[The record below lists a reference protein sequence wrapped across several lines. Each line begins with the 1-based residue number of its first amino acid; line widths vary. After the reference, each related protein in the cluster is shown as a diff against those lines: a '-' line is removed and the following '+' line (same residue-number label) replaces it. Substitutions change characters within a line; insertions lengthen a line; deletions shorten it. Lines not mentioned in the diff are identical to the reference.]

1 MSNLITFIYYCNK
14 LQEYSKI
21 EMKRNSKNKT
31 VLLSLGLF
39 CFLLTGNSQKP
50 GQDSED
56 IWKKPVITA
65 NIKALITK
73 TLEQPYESL
82 NTDWF
87 GTIQAEAILR
97 WAKKGYPEG
106 THYVENWLKYHI
118 EHDNK
123 LTDEEYLKTYHG
135 NKARIIRDGVLP
147 FSLYAGTIGVSFPCF
162 VLYQQTK
169 NEDAKNVCLTVAD
182 AILHYTAR
190 DRFGYMA
197 HDDFNY
203 YKWCIPDG
211 GYFSVRGMADA
222 SALVDKQTSELFLK
236 NAVYQAK
243 TSISLFYDPAKKLTR
258 TIYLEQSEP
267 GKTYWCRASGWMI
280 YTLTALLRH
289 LPKDHKDYKYFTETF
304 SQIADG
310 LVARQG
316 PNGGLHVWVDDP
328 ASPEEVTSTAMTAG
342 CIQEAMEKGWIPKN
356 YSSYVQKAWSFISGC
371 VSEDGKVKN
380 AYTGWA
386 IPAEQRQ
393 LEMDKGYYGF
403 IPGMVLLAAEQIL
416 K

>member
-1 MSNLITFIYYCNK
+1 MKLTFFKKELLLFY
-14 LQEYSKI
+14 
-21 EMKRNSKNKT
+21 
-31 VLLSLGLF
+31 VLL
-39 CFLLTGNSQKP
+39 FLSNASNSQKINHRAENMP
-50 GQDSED
+50 E
-56 IWKKPVITA
+56 KPVITA

-73 TLEQPYESL
+73 TLEQPYDKL

-87 GTIQAEAILR
+87 GTIQAEALLL

-106 THYVENWLKYHI
+106 TQFVEKWLSYHI
-118 EHDNK
+118 DHDSK
-123 LTDEEYLKTYHG
+123 MTDEEYLKTYQG
-135 NKARIIRDGVLP
+135 AKARIIRDGVLP

-162 VLYQQTK
+162 VLFQQTK

-182 AILHYTAR
+182 AILHYSAR

-222 SALVDKQTSELFLK
+222 SALVDKHTSEVFLK
-236 NAVYQAK
+236 NAVFQTKA
-243 TSISLFYDPAKKLTR
+243 SISLFYDTDKKLTR

-267 GKTYWCRASGWMI
+267 GKTYWCRASGWMV

-289 LPKDHKDYKYFTETF
+289 LPKDHKDYKYITDTF
-304 SQIADG
+304 CQIADG

-328 ASPEEVTSTAMTAG
+328 TSPEEVTSTAMTAG
-342 CIQEAMEKGWIPKN
+342 CIQEAMDNGWIPKN
-356 YSSYVQKAWSFISGC
+356 YSDYVQKAWSYISSC
-371 VSEDGKVKN
+371 VSEDGKVNN

-386 IPAEQRQ
+386 IPSEQKQ
-393 LEMDKGYYGF
+393 LKMDEQYMGF
-403 IPGMVLLAAEQIL
+403 IPGMVLLAAAQIL